1 MADPLPQEEGD
12 TRQEEGDTRQE
23 EGEIHALI
31 PEIATASPECSA
43 RVRYTVAD
51 PPTQYVE
58 DPHQEQEGE
67 SCRFFNL
74 PAELHNRIYELAF
87 DGNSEESIALL
98 SAAPPSKAMVLTCR
112 QAYNEAAA
120 IHRFA
125 YRRFWTTNRF
135 ELKVNYNTRLGETQA
150 AFWSK
155 PPPRQLPPGELAL
168 DWVITTLGEVPLEV
182 CSDWGQIHNLR
193 ISDCP

>member
-1 MADPLPQEEGD
+1 MADPPPQEEGHA
-12 TRQEEGDTRQE
+12 RQE

-31 PEIATASPECSA
+31 TQIATSSPECSA
-43 RVRYTVAD
+43 RVRYTIAD
-51 PPTQYVE
+51 PPPLSE
-58 DPHQEQEGE
+58 KDSRQEGGE
-67 SCRFFNL
+67 CMFFNL
-74 PAELHNRIYELAF
+74 PAELRNYIYELAF

-182 CSDWGQIHNLR
+182 CSDREQIHNLR
-193 ISDCP
+193 IRDCPGMSDCVT

>member
-98 SAAPPSKAMVLTCR
+98 SAAPPSKAMVLPPSIQRGGRDSSFCLSTVLDDQPFR
-112 QAYNEAAA
+112 AQG
-120 IHRFA
+120 
-125 YRRFWTTNRF
+125 
-135 ELKVNYNTRLGETQA
+135 ELQHEIRGDSSGILVQA
-150 AFWSK
+150 ATAATATGRVGS
-155 PPPRQLPPGELAL
+155 
-168 DWVITTLGEVPLEV
+168 
-182 CSDWGQIHNLR
+182 
-193 ISDCP
+193 